1 MKGENHASIRRKFFF
16 REELRS
22 RSRNWLDKIVEDAM
36 EILGA
41 PREALSVAMHEVA
54 PENWNEDIADKVDE
68 KSIVTGKMYRT
79 K

>member
-1 MKGENHASIRRKFFF
+1 MPHIDVNLFPGRT
-16 REELRS
+16 EEQKQKLA
-22 RSRNWLDKIVEDAM
+22 DKIVEDAM

-68 KSIVTGKMYRT
+68 KSIVTGKMHRT

>member
-1 MKGENHASIRRKFFF
+1 MPHIDVNLFPGRT
-16 REELRS
+16 EEQKQMLA
-22 RSRNWLDKIVEDAM
+22 DKIVEDAM
-36 EILGA
+36 EILGT

>member
-1 MKGENHASIRRKFFF
+1 MPHIDVNLFPGRT
-16 REELRS
+16 EEQKQMLA
-22 RSRNWLDKIVEDAM
+22 DKIVEDAM

-54 PENWNEDIADKVDE
+54 PEKWNEDIADKVDE
-68 KSIVTGKMYRT
+68 KSIITGKMYRT

>member
-1 MKGENHASIRRKFFF
+1 MPHIDVNLFPGRT
-16 REELRS
+16 EEQKQKLA
-22 RSRNWLDKIVEDAM
+22 DKIVEDAM

-41 PREALSVAMHEVA
+41 QREALSVAMHEVA
-54 PENWNEDIADKVDE
+54 PENWNQDIADKVDE

>member
-1 MKGENHASIRRKFFF
+1 MPHIDVNLCPGRT
-16 REELRS
+16 EEQKQKLA
-22 RSRNWLDKIVEDAM
+22 DKIVEDAM

-54 PENWNEDIADKVDE
+54 PENWNQDIADKVDE

>member
-1 MKGENHASIRRKFFF
+1 MPHIDVNLFPGRT
-16 REELRS
+16 EEQKQKLAE
-22 RSRNWLDKIVEDAM
+22 KIVEDAM

-54 PENWNEDIADKVDE
+54 PENWNQDIADKVDE

>member
-1 MKGENHASIRRKFFF
+1 MPHIDVNLFPGRT
-16 REELRS
+16 EEQKQKLA
-22 RSRNWLDKIVEDAM
+22 DKIVEDAM

-54 PENWNEDIADKVDE
+54 PENWNQDIADKVDE

>member
-1 MKGENHASIRRKFFF
+1 MPHIDVNLFPGRT
-16 REELRS
+16 EEQKQMLA
-22 RSRNWLDKIVEDAM
+22 DKIVKDAM

-68 KSIVTGKMYRT
+68 KSIITGKMYRT

>member
-1 MKGENHASIRRKFFF
+1 MPHIDVNLFPGRT
-16 REELRS
+16 EEQKQKLA
-22 RSRNWLDKIVEDAM
+22 DKIVEDAM

-41 PREALSVAMHEVA
+41 PRAALSVAMHEVA

>member
-1 MKGENHASIRRKFFF
+1 MPHIDVNLFPGRT
-16 REELRS
+16 EEQKQKLA
-22 RSRNWLDKIVEDAM
+22 DKIVEDAM

-54 PENWNEDIADKVDE
+54 PENWNQDIADKVDE
-68 KSIVTGKMYRT
+68 KAIVTGKMYRT

>member
-1 MKGENHASIRRKFFF
+1 MPHIDVNLFPGRT
-16 REELRS
+16 EEQKQKLA
-22 RSRNWLDKIVEDAM
+22 DKIVEDAM

-68 KSIVTGKMYRT
+68 KSIITGKMYRT

>member
-1 MKGENHASIRRKFFF
+1 MPHIDVNLFPGRT
-16 REELRS
+16 EEQKQMLA
-22 RSRNWLDKIVEDAM
+22 DKIVEDAM

-68 KSIVTGKMYRT
+68 KSIITGKKYRT

>member
-1 MKGENHASIRRKFFF
+1 MPHIDVNLFPGRT
-16 REELRS
+16 EEQKQKLA
-22 RSRNWLDKIVEDAM
+22 DKIVEDAM

-41 PREALSVAMHEVA
+41 PRDALSVAMHEVA
-54 PENWNEDIADKVDE
+54 PENWNQDIADKVDE

>member
-1 MKGENHASIRRKFFF
+1 MPHIDVNLFPGRT
-16 REELRS
+16 EEQKQMLA
-22 RSRNWLDKIVEDAM
+22 DKIVEDAI

>member
-1 MKGENHASIRRKFFF
+1 MPHIDVNLFPGRTEKQKQKLA
-16 REELRS
+16 
-22 RSRNWLDKIVEDAM
+22 DKIVEDAM

-54 PENWNEDIADKVDE
+54 PENWNQDIADKVDE

>member
-1 MKGENHASIRRKFFF
+1 MPHIDVNLFPGRT
-16 REELRS
+16 EEQKQMLA
-22 RSRNWLDKIVEDAM
+22 DKIVEDAM

-41 PREALSVAMHEVA
+41 PREALSVEMHEVA

-68 KSIVTGKMYRT
+68 KSIITGKMYRT

>member
-1 MKGENHASIRRKFFF
+1 MPHIDVNLFPGRT
-16 REELRS
+16 EEQKQKLA
-22 RSRNWLDKIVEDAM
+22 DKIVEDAM
-36 EILGA
+36 EILGT

-54 PENWNEDIADKVDE
+54 PENWNQDTADKVDE

>member
-1 MKGENHASIRRKFFF
+1 MPHIDVNLFPGRT
-16 REELRS
+16 EEQKQKLA
-22 RSRNWLDKIVEDAM
+22 DKIVEDAM

>member
-1 MKGENHASIRRKFFF
+1 MPHIDVNLFPGRT
-16 REELRS
+16 EEQKQMLA
-22 RSRNWLDKIVEDAM
+22 DKIVEDAM
-36 EILGA
+36 DILGA

-68 KSIVTGKMYRT
+68 KSIITGKMYRT

>member
-1 MKGENHASIRRKFFF
+1 MPHIDVNLFPGRT
-16 REELRS
+16 EEQKQKLA
-22 RSRNWLDKIVEDAM
+22 DKIVEDAM

-54 PENWNEDIADKVDE
+54 PENWNQDIADKVDE
-68 KSIVTGKMYRT
+68 KSIVTGKMYRS

>member
-1 MKGENHASIRRKFFF
+1 MPHIDVNLFPGRT
-16 REELRS
+16 EEQKQKLA
-22 RSRNWLDKIVEDAM
+22 DKIVEDAM

-41 PREALSVAMHEVA
+41 PREALSVAMHEIA

>member
-1 MKGENHASIRRKFFF
+1 MPHIDVNLFPGRT
-16 REELRS
+16 EEQKQMLA
-22 RSRNWLDKIVEDAM
+22 DKIVEDAM

-68 KSIVTGKMYRT
+68 KSIITGKMYRT

>member
-1 MKGENHASIRRKFFF
+1 MPHIDVNLFPGRT
-16 REELRS
+16 EEQKQKLA
-22 RSRNWLDKIVEDAM
+22 DKIVEDAM
-36 EILGA
+36 EILGT

-54 PENWNEDIADKVDE
+54 PENWNQDIADKVDE